1 MSIYETFFECSG
13 SEVGVEV
20 YLPSSAKSFSL
31 CFCSPV
37 KMYIQ
42 GTSKLLLSTS
52 ARPVYP
58 ACCSTFQR
66 SSYQDVLEN
75 STANC
80 DQLYQTRVSL
90 CYKALGACFLFE
102 RKDLARLFQRL
113 CSQPLVLLYIVVRV
127 WVKNNR
133 SVAKKVQINKHIL
146 VVSTQFLVVSG
157 ISVCA

>member
-52 ARPVYP
+52 ARPAYP
-58 ACCSTFQR
+58 ACCSTFQQSR
-66 SSYQDVLEN
+66 ATRTSLRTLLQTVTNYIKPVSACAIKRWELAFCLSEK
-75 STANC
+75 TLLNC
-80 DQLYQTRVSL
+80 FSACAVSHW
-90 CYKALGACFLFE
+90 Y
-102 RKDLARLFQRL
+102 
-113 CSQPLVLLYIVVRV
+113 SLYIVVRV
-127 WVKNNR
+127 WVKIIGVWPIKCR
-133 SVAKKVQINKHIL
+133 
-146 VVSTQFLVVSG
+146 
-157 ISVCA
+157 